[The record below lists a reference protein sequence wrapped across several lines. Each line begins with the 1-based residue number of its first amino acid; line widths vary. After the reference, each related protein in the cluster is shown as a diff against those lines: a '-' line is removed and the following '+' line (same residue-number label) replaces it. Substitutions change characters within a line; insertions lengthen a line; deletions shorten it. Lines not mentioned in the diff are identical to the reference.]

1 MRDMAKLQEEER
13 KNVENQLQYMETK
26 LSLVDDSAVMK
37 IYISQQC
44 EILRIKISE
53 LVNSESN
60 RMDTKI

>member
-1 MRDMAKLQEEER
+1 MAKLQEEER
-13 KNVENQLQYMETK
+13 KKVENQLQYMETK

-60 RMDTKI
+60 RMDSKI

>member
-1 MRDMAKLQEEER
+1 MAKLQEEER

-53 LVNSESN
+53 LVNSESKK
-60 RMDTKI
+60 MDSKI

>member
-1 MRDMAKLQEEER
+1 MAKLQEDER

-53 LVNSESN
+53 LVNSESKK
-60 RMDTKI
+60 MDSKI

>member
-1 MRDMAKLQEEER
+1 MAKLQEEER